1 MSDDLLQP
9 SVTSNPAPARRKPW
23 RVRSQVWVA
32 FFGGILAVTAIA
44 LLNAKRLGMSGRQ
57 RWLMAG
63 AGLVAMAILFALWL
77 RLPPASDYITFL
89 RGGRD
94 LRIYARVIAVALFLL
109 FAAMQKRAE
118 SQHLVF
124 AGGEYA
130 SLWGAGLAATFGLGF
145 LQLFLV
151 AGVTYLLRQ

>member
-9 SVTSNPAPARRKPW
+9 SVGAAPREPREKPW
-23 RVRSQVWVA
+23 RVRSQIWIA

-44 LLNAKRLGMSGRQ
+44 ILNAKRLGMDQRK
-57 RWLMAG
+57 RWLMAA
-63 AGLVAMAILFALWL
+63 AGLVAMAILLALWL
-77 RLPPASDYITFL
+77 RLPAATDYVTFL
-89 RGGRD
+89 KQGRE

-130 SLWGAGLAATFGLGF
+130 SLWVAGITATFVLGI
-145 LQLFLV
+145 LQLLLV
-151 AGVTYLLRQ
+151 AGTAWLVRQ